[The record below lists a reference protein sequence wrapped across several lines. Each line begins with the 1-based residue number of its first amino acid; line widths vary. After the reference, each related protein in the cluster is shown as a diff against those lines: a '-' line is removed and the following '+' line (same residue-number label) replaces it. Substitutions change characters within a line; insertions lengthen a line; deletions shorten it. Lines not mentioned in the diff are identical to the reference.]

1 MAAAVLAVLPV
12 CCPNR
17 PGTVLA
23 ATCPNMGVVEGAVAA
38 LLVSWLKAEL
48 ELAAGG

>member
-1 MAAAVLAVLPV
+1 VLAMLPV

-17 PGTVLA
+17 LGAVLA
-23 ATCPNMGVVEGAVAA
+23 ATWPNMGVVEGAVAV
-38 LLVSWLKAEL
+38 LPESWLNAEL